1 MEKSEYL
8 KLAEEKWSEL
18 EKLKSEKNF
27 YEYEKRFEEI
37 WLELGRSVLEKNIS
51 KPGND
56 RRKKKRMTT
65 RFGKIEVKNTHPF
78 SKVLHGFKLSPYLQ
92 EQSTFISQMEV
103 YSHSSETIEKLLRVE
118 IGTSQLHRVTDC
130 YGSEISDEVK
140 SDFPLEE
147 LEKGDVIYAQMD
159 GGMIFTD
166 GGWQEVK
173 VGRVFRASEVVK
185 QSENTDRQ
193 IINSSQYVAHLGS
206 HLDFLKV
213 LHKAVKG
220 YKKHRKRLV
229 FINDGAVWIDN
240 WIKGNYPSATSILD
254 YYHVAEKISGVAK
267 LLLKDNEKHLNWF
280 SEIKGLLLESKVEE
294 VRSRILKLKANTVE
308 EVDAKLKL
316 LRYLNKNEKRIDYK
330 LYRGKGL
337 AIGSGAIEASHRTVV
352 QSRMKKSGQ
361 RWSNYTAQN
370 MLNLRVAFK
379 SERWDIV
386 VDKIKN
392 AAA

>member
-1 MEKSEYL
+1 
-8 KLAEEKWSEL
+8 
-18 EKLKSEKNF
+18 
-27 YEYEKRFEEI
+27 
-37 WLELGRSVLEKNIS
+37 
-51 KPGND
+51 
-56 RRKKKRMTT
+56 
-65 RFGKIEVKNTHPF
+65 
-78 SKVLHGFKLSPYLQ
+78 
-92 EQSTFISQMEV
+92 
-103 YSHSSETIEKLLRVE
+103 
-118 IGTSQLHRVTDC
+118 
-130 YGSEISDEVK
+130 
-140 SDFPLEE
+140 
-147 LEKGDVIYAQMD
+147 
-159 GGMIFTD
+159 
-166 GGWQEVK
+166 
-173 VGRVFRASEVVK
+173 
-185 QSENTDRQ
+185 
-193 IINSSQYVAHLGS
+193 
-206 HLDFLKV
+206 
-213 LHKAVKG
+213 
-220 YKKHRKRLV
+220 
-229 FINDGAVWIDN
+229 
-240 WIKGNYPSATSILD
+240 
-254 YYHVAEKISGVAK
+254 VAK

-361 RWSNYTAQN
+361 RWSNSGAQN

>member
-1 MEKSEYL
+1 
-8 KLAEEKWSEL
+8 
-18 EKLKSEKNF
+18 
-27 YEYEKRFEEI
+27 
-37 WLELGRSVLEKNIS
+37 
-51 KPGND
+51 
-56 RRKKKRMTT
+56 MTT

-78 SKVLHGFKLSPYLQ
+78 SKALHGFKLSPYLQ
-92 EQSTFISQMEV
+92 EQTTFISQMEV
-103 YSHSSETIEKLLRVE
+103 YSHSSETIEKLLRVKV
-118 IGTSQLHRVTDC
+118 GTSQLHRITDC

-140 SDFPLEE
+140 SDFPSAE

-166 GGWQEVK
+166 DGWQEVK
-173 VGRVFRASEVVK
+173 VGRVFKASEVVK

-193 IINSSQYVAHLGS
+193 MIGSSQYVAHLGG
-206 HLDFLKV
+206 HLSFLEV
-213 LHKAVKG
+213 FHKAVRS
-220 YKKHRKRLV
+220 YKKNRGRLV
-229 FINDGAVWIDN
+229 FINDGALWIDN
-240 WIKGNYPSATSILD
+240 WIKENYPSASSILD
-254 YYHVAEKISGVAK
+254 YYHVVEKISGVGK
-267 LLLKDNEKHLNWF
+267 QLIKDSKKQKEWL

-294 VRSRILKLKANTVE
+294 VRSHILKLKSDTE
-308 EVDAKLKL
+308 EDVGLKMKL

-361 RWSNYTAQN
+361 RWSNQGAQN

-386 VDKIKN
+386 VNKIKS